1 MIGIQKMGFEML
13 GKLAKVYNNT
23 LKLSLKAFGSQLAK
37 VLGMALTQL
46 VTLVK
51 LMLFSRD

>member
-1 MIGIQKMGFEML
+1 MGFEML